1 MPTLPIA
8 LIIKLMG
15 YGAVLVGLLWV
26 IDEIGDRREK
36 KVTAVYQAEETKRLE
51 AINKAAREAE
61 DARAPA
67 MAPGSLA
74 RLRAEW
80 CRDCGGKP

>member
-15 YGAVLVGLLWV
+15 YGAVAVGLLWV
-26 IDEIGDRREK
+26 IDEIGDRREQ
-36 KVTAVYQAEETKRLE
+36 KVVARHVAEEAKKAE
-51 AINKAAREAE
+51 AIDKAAREAA

-67 MAPGSLA
+67 LLPGSVA
-74 RLRAEW
+74 RLRADW
-80 CRDCGGKP
+80 CRNCGGKP